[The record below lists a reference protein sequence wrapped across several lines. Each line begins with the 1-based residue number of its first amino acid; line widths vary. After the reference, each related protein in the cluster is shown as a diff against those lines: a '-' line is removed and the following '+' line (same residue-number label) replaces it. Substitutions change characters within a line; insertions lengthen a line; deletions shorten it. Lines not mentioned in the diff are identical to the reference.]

1 MIDLSFLTEAEQ
13 EAILKVL
20 NRDSVLKKAEDQRI
34 RQLQFNV
41 DDENELKYKSGQW
54 FYEAKSRR
62 HRDKIHGADLVR
74 ASIRK
79 RKKPATIA
87 ELGQS
92 SKDRSKRS
100 WVNSINQD
108 IFIPP
113 EQYGVM
119 EPPDET
125 EEDLMATKAESNNSA
140 KRVGFS
146 SPDTDKGVLPN
157 GIASPA
163 KQRKNPFNSEN
174 PVDATDHDAEMS
186 NQSPQDGQVNGQGTT
201 RNIMSSIIKYGVRLP
216 YAAPISD
223 RQTAQEAEEDSSMK
237 QPPVPKPRKRLIN
250 GGPPERSNSSLQ
262 REDSLNGTNK
272 RRGIL
277 KRGSSS
283 SSTDSESIRIPPNGE
298 QMKLALPALP
308 ILEADQP
315 YLFDDQVSSSENSPD
330 KQKQV
335 RFSEKVLQKPPTPNL
350 ESYNVLEIGE
360 FGILE
365 PSSSQNE
372 LDYEMVDHPH
382 YEEFKPNR
390 YSYNSTE
397 AVDQSSLEE
406 KPTVQMSLNSAP
418 ILDDEKKMED
428 RRREIKDDRIYD
440 ILDERHLEINVD
452 SAGTENIYAEVRKP
466 SKSTSSNQ
474 EKDFAMEDALM
485 EPRLLDQRGKTE
497 KTYQREKSLEF
508 GKSYGGGGK
517 INYGSSDTIIQP
529 GQVSTNEDILA
540 PEKASNT
547 RSSYNVYEDEPKPS
561 NYDGDYFPK
570 WRRPYTS
577 GNEDLLA
584 DRFVKPYPENR
595 TNSKYSPGEHKTDTK
610 YKSMFLKNTPEVEG
624 KIAAPSS
631 NFPVAQT
638 LPLSSRPLSP
648 DYQTR
653 EITLRDSP
661 EKIDFPKS
669 ANFKVMSLKDRIHDM
684 PSEQLS
690 NPSQFQSLKHF
701 WNVEDK
707 NWSKGDVATSPEKIL
722 TDVSKRNKPIRAD
735 FKQRNSKEIPVSDLS
750 LPSSFDSLSEEEQ
763 TSQKVASWLA
773 QTPSVYGAEQ
783 LNADED
789 QVQPGEEVM
798 ENIDKTVINRKNQ
811 AEEFSSALQKLTDEA
826 LETPK
831 VTKPEYVKSKDE
843 QISPFKES
851 DLLDQKKNTTTFSV
865 SSAEKKLPPTKF
877 YERVVQISNTPSPAK
892 ETNTSPKQYPKEE
905 IEESVERSVAPAKT
919 ANEFKIGFQKLM
931 EEYESVPTKSDREH
945 QEDPNSKGKEQQLI
959 ETEEIIDKSFVPKGN
974 DQEFIAALNRL
985 KIEAS
990 TPSIVEEQD
999 EQPETILMQNSAS
1012 PVKSSFQIGFEHLMP
1027 AEGDTYESP
1036 QKSSVNYTVQ
1046 SSPHINEDTN
1056 GIEEVVEKTSA
1067 PSRVDENDLGAAL
1080 KKLEQEAAAIDP
1092 GEPEDNYEKPKIT
1105 PTLQSARSTS
1115 AVQSFEIPRSDIQ
1128 NMAPSSDSMEKKL
1141 AFEDPL
1147 YSNRSR
1153 KSSVEAKDAYVTN
1166 AIPEK
1171 EKPKY
1176 YFYGQENLPVEEKNI
1191 EKTIIDTKESNA
1203 DYKNRLMHLEE
1214 EAATLFPEELE
1225 DLSVDDPLHVSPAP
1239 TKEVFISKKVF
1250 NSESMPIELPSSR
1263 GMPKDLSQPQPYAY
1277 KELANNPQSPS
1288 DQSGSFTGSAGNLLY
1303 KKPGSS
1309 GVSNSKQGKPALA
1322 GSPSDSSSSKDKYT
1336 IEVMKAQDE
1345 SISKVLDWF
1354 SRSSGSVDDQMPS
1367 VGLLEESKTSP
1378 QKLITNADKLEDKA
1392 SRHDVDNSVR
1402 GSEATQQMNPTPQM
1416 ARNLESKD
1424 DMKTMDVD
1432 QPEIMNTNSLSSVED
1447 EFVPPHQ
1454 MPLKESL
1461 EFGKSGSG
1469 SGKILHSSI
1478 NEDSLQKYLQHPLEE
1493 FEKGKE
1499 SLTESL
1505 EFGKSGS
1512 GCGKILS
1519 TSINDNPLQEYPP
1532 LDVEGVSETDKDS
1545 LTELLEFGKSGSGCG
1560 KIQSSSV
1567 NDDDSIQKHPHSPV
1581 GGVFEKDNLE
1591 AEKEESSELNEKVA
1605 SLDEDDTG
1613 ETPVGKLIELEE
1625 VLTPT
1630 LEQNDQT
1637 SKNIEKDISIIPL
1650 RRVSDIKLLWE
1661 GDRSS
1666 QDATKQ
1672 PVLSNTENPLSPVK
1686 LSITPKSGS
1695 IDSDSP
1701 QEYPQLPVGG
1711 VFETDKERLTELLEL
1726 GKSGSG
1732 CGKIQSSS
1740 VNDDSIQKHPHSPV
1754 GGVFE
1759 KDNLEAEKEEGS
1771 ELKEKVASLDEDDT
1785 GETPVGKLIE
1795 LEEVLTPTLEQND
1808 QTSKNIEKDISIIPL
1823 RRVSDIKLLWEGDRS
1838 SQDATKQPVLSNTEN
1853 PLSPVKL
1860 SITPKSGSIDS
1871 DSPQEYPQLP
1881 VGGVFETDKERLTE
1895 LLELGKSG
1903 SGCGKI
1909 QSSSSVNED
1918 SLKKYPQFSMGGV
1931 FERDETSLEA
1941 EKEEGSELKHK
1952 VTLLDEDDTG
1962 ETPVGKVKDQTKFL
1976 IPTLE
1981 QNENTSLKNTGE
1993 DVEIIP
1999 QTRASDVEPLREGDS
2014 TSQDVI
2020 INNVKHPFSP
2030 FELSTTPKSGS
2041 FDGDSLQKDPQLDV
2055 GEVSETEKESLTELL
2070 GFGKSGSGGGKL
2082 QSRSINDDSPQ
2093 KYPQLSVFENDK
2105 RLEAEKEESSVLKE
2119 KVASLDEDDT
2129 RETPVDKV
2137 KDQTKVLTPTLEQ
2150 KEDQSS
2156 KKTEKDI
2163 SIIPQRR
2170 VSDIKLLWEG
2180 DKPSQDVTKKPV
2192 LSDIKRPFSPVESI
2206 TPKSDSFDGDYQNGA
2221 SLVTFK
2227 KVIVEDEDDPI
2238 SPINQLKSFWEND
2251 KNKDTTKGKPDGQ
2264 SMENDNWT
2272 EHKGAPMADPKS
2284 KFKTRHS
2291 IQTLFETDKS
2301 TDPEKNLPGRHV
2313 SLGESAN
2320 ESLKDRMKSTSFQS
2334 LKHFWNTSNKSDN
2347 KWNNQTLPEN
2357 TTKQFGSNPD
2367 LRIKEPFILKA
2378 KSRLAA
2384 TSLHD
2389 IRQDP
2394 SAVSQ
2399 FQAYNA
2405 EPTSRKFSRGNGKK
2419 EDQQKSVNKTEMNP
2433 SHTSGGNDKP
2443 EKPIR
2448 SVDVVLQKSLIP
2460 SNYQKSFSTV
2470 ADKREAKEG
2479 SGISDEKQR
2488 ALTKVLEN
2496 SVDPK
2501 RIAESETSLGL
2512 KTLQGELLGKN
2523 INSPDEK
2530 PQSTTF
2536 ENCPDVQSVYRD
2548 EENGEMNEKGR
2559 KMLLVKQNGFDV
2571 GSPVLSNVAEP
2582 LQENKELSENEY
2594 STGKDEASDL
2604 REVVNENI
2612 EKTVTPLK
2620 NDPSDF
2626 DRKLQNLYNES
2637 LNTVDFKNGNLTAH
2651 EYMGI
2656 DEPAQTFS
2664 KVLAVSSGPYKDN
2677 QPIIINISSKK
2688 TEIGNKDTTQPQ
2700 QDNLTETSLIRHVY
2714 SDIPTALGQ
2723 TVALPSSD
2731 VTNITSEELASE
2743 LKGSLSREPEVNEI
2757 SSEPNDKY
2765 NAPQPEKLCKKEIIE
2780 RIEMPVVLPKTR
2792 SSYFDEKLKQLYE
2805 ELQNSQPNLE
2815 ETADS
2820 VAEYN
2825 EHAGVKSEANVY
2837 LYSSEPKKTFLK
2849 SSTVNLESSQSISA
2863 DRETLTDES
2872 APSGSQAPD
2881 ILLQEVNET
2890 IEKTVAPKRISNA
2903 KSLEELQKEAK
2914 NEEAGELVGN
2924 VSSGHMTLNESI
2936 SKLND
2941 QALRGN
2947 SISET
2952 IPGEKEDHT
2961 LEGTEPAR
2969 YEKHEEGT
2977 PETRVT
2983 FMSDRQSTP
2992 VKEKNGSLR
3001 RSTLELYLE
3010 APYRR
3015 EISKSIDFSTFEY
3028 IPSDA
3033 NKCMDNSNPV
3043 LSALKR
3049 STAKTL
3055 NKAVLEVSPTSTN
3068 QNNLNNQKAD
3078 TLGPT
3083 ENSFPENAEKFKRMS
3098 QSVPAFLQDD
3108 TDGRETD
3115 SASESSFHIGRH
3127 KKSPSSLT
3135 NLSGSSGMASMS
3147 SVSGS
3152 VMSVYSGDFG
3162 NVDIKGSIEFA
3173 IDYAQELKEFQIFI
3187 YQCKDLAAVDV
3198 KKQRSDPY
3206 VKTYLLPEKAKMGKR
3221 KSAVK
3226 KKILNP
3232 VYNEVLRYKIPKE
3245 SLEAQTLNVSVWHHD
3260 VLGRNSFLGEVN
3272 VNLSTWDWQNK
3283 QKNWY
3288 LLEARTPASGIG
3300 LVNRGEI
3307 SLSLQYSPVSSA
3319 EVGKKPNTSGEV
3331 QIWIKECIQLPM
3343 LRENKINAFVKCT
3356 ILPDTSRKSR
3366 QKTRTVGKT
3375 PNPFFNHK
3383 MIYDG
3388 FREDDLRE
3396 ACVELTVWDNNK
3408 LTNHFLGGTRIGFG
3422 TGKSYGTPVDWMDS
3436 SHEESIIWEKMITS
3450 PNICIDA
3457 ILPLRMLKMAKLS
3470 K

>member
-20 NRDSVLKKAEDQRI
+20 NRDSVLKKAEEQRV

-54 FYEAKSRR
+54 FYEAKSKR

-87 ELGQS
+87 ELSQS

-100 WVNSINQD
+100 WVNSINKD

-163 KQRKNPFNSEN
+163 KQRKNPFNSET

-186 NQSPQDGQVNGQGTT
+186 NQSPQDGQVNGQGKP

-237 QPPVPKPRKRLIN
+237 QPPVPKPRKLLIN

-277 KRGSSS
+277 KRRSSS
-283 SSTDSESIRIPPNGE
+283 SSTDSESVRIPPNGE
-298 QMKLALPALP
+298 QIKLALPASP
-308 ILEADQP
+308 ILEAEQP

-372 LDYEMVDHPH
+372 LDYEMVDYPH

-390 YSYNSTE
+390 FSYNSTE

-428 RRREIKDDRIYD
+428 QRREIKDDRIYD

-497 KTYQREKSLEF
+497 KAYQREKSLEF

-517 INYGSSDTIIQP
+517 INYGSSYTIIQP

-561 NYDGDYFPK
+561 IHDGDYFPK

-577 GNEDLLA
+577 ENEDLLA
-584 DRFVKPYPENR
+584 DRYVKPDPENR
-595 TNSKYSPGEHKTDTK
+595 TNSKYSPGKHKTDTK

-638 LPLSSRPLSP
+638 LPLSSRPLSG

-661 EKIDFPKS
+661 ERRDFPKS

-735 FKQRNSKEIPVSDLS
+735 FIQRNSKEIPVSDLS

-773 QTPSVYGAEQ
+773 QTPTVYGAEQ

-811 AEEFSSALQKLTDEA
+811 AEEFSSALQKLTAEA

-831 VTKPEYVKSKDE
+831 VTEPEYVKSKDK

-892 ETNTSPKQYPKEE
+892 ETNTSPKQSPEEE

-974 DQEFIAALNRL
+974 DHQEFIAALNRL

-990 TPSIVEEQD
+990 TPSIVEDQD

-1012 PVKSSFQIGFEHLMP
+1012 PVKSSFKIGFEHLMP
-1027 AEGDTYESP
+1027 AEEDTHESP
-1036 QKSSVNYTVQ
+1036 QKSSANYTVQ
-1046 SSPHINEDTN
+1046 SSPHHNEDTN

-1067 PSRVDENDLGAAL
+1067 PSRVDENDFGAAL
-1080 KKLEQEAAAIDP
+1080 KKLEQEAAAVDP
-1092 GEPEDNYEKPKIT
+1092 SEPEDNYEKPKIT

-1128 NMAPSSDSMEKKL
+1128 NMAPSSNFMEKKS

-1166 AIPEK
+1166 TIPEK

-1176 YFYGQENLPVEEKNI
+1176 SFYRQENLPVEEETI
-1191 EKTIIDTKESNA
+1191 EKTIINTEESNA
-1203 DYKNRLMHLEE
+1203 DYKNRLMRLEE
-1214 EAATLFPEELE
+1214 ESATLLPEELE

-1288 DQSGSFTGSAGNLLY
+1288 DQSGSFTGSAGNVLY

-1309 GVSNSKQGKPALA
+1309 EVSNSKQ
-1322 GSPSDSSSSKDKYT
+1322 D
-1336 IEVMKAQDE
+1336 
-1345 SISKVLDWF
+1345 
-1354 SRSSGSVDDQMPS
+1354 
-1367 VGLLEESKTSP
+1367 
-1378 QKLITNADKLEDKA
+1378 
-1392 SRHDVDNSVR
+1392 
-1402 GSEATQQMNPTPQM
+1402 
-1416 ARNLESKD
+1416 
-1424 DMKTMDVD
+1424 
-1432 QPEIMNTNSLSSVED
+1432 
-1447 EFVPPHQ
+1447 
-1454 MPLKESL
+1454 
-1461 EFGKSGSG
+1461 
-1469 SGKILHSSI
+1469 
-1478 NEDSLQKYLQHPLEE
+1478 
-1493 FEKGKE
+1493 
-1499 SLTESL
+1499 
-1505 EFGKSGS
+1505 
-1512 GCGKILS
+1512 
-1519 TSINDNPLQEYPP
+1519 
-1532 LDVEGVSETDKDS
+1532 
-1545 LTELLEFGKSGSGCG
+1545 
-1560 KIQSSSV
+1560 
-1567 NDDDSIQKHPHSPV
+1567 
-1581 GGVFEKDNLE
+1581 
-1591 AEKEESSELNEKVA
+1591 
-1605 SLDEDDTG
+1605 
-1613 ETPVGKLIELEE
+1613 
-1625 VLTPT
+1625 
-1630 LEQNDQT
+1630 
-1637 SKNIEKDISIIPL
+1637 
-1650 RRVSDIKLLWE
+1650 
-1661 GDRSS
+1661 
-1666 QDATKQ
+1666 
-1672 PVLSNTENPLSPVK
+1672 
-1686 LSITPKSGS
+1686 
-1695 IDSDSP
+1695 
-1701 QEYPQLPVGG
+1701 
-1711 VFETDKERLTELLEL
+1711 
-1726 GKSGSG
+1726 
-1732 CGKIQSSS
+1732 
-1740 VNDDSIQKHPHSPV
+1740 
-1754 GGVFE
+1754 
-1759 KDNLEAEKEEGS
+1759 
-1771 ELKEKVASLDEDDT
+1771 
-1785 GETPVGKLIE
+1785 
-1795 LEEVLTPTLEQND
+1795 
-1808 QTSKNIEKDISIIPL
+1808 
-1823 RRVSDIKLLWEGDRS
+1823 
-1838 SQDATKQPVLSNTEN
+1838 
-1853 PLSPVKL
+1853 
-1860 SITPKSGSIDS
+1860 
-1871 DSPQEYPQLP
+1871 
-1881 VGGVFETDKERLTE
+1881 
-1895 LLELGKSG
+1895 
-1903 SGCGKI
+1903 
-1909 QSSSSVNED
+1909 
-1918 SLKKYPQFSMGGV
+1918 
-1931 FERDETSLEA
+1931 
-1941 EKEEGSELKHK
+1941 
-1952 VTLLDEDDTG
+1952 
-1962 ETPVGKVKDQTKFL
+1962 
-1976 IPTLE
+1976 
-1981 QNENTSLKNTGE
+1981 
-1993 DVEIIP
+1993 
-1999 QTRASDVEPLREGDS
+1999 
-2014 TSQDVI
+2014 
-2020 INNVKHPFSP
+2020 
-2030 FELSTTPKSGS
+2030 
-2041 FDGDSLQKDPQLDV
+2041 
-2055 GEVSETEKESLTELL
+2055 
-2070 GFGKSGSGGGKL
+2070 
-2082 QSRSINDDSPQ
+2082 
-2093 KYPQLSVFENDK
+2093 
-2105 RLEAEKEESSVLKE
+2105 
-2119 KVASLDEDDT
+2119 
-2129 RETPVDKV
+2129 
-2137 KDQTKVLTPTLEQ
+2137 
-2150 KEDQSS
+2150 
-2156 KKTEKDI
+2156 
-2163 SIIPQRR
+2163 
-2170 VSDIKLLWEG
+2170 
-2180 DKPSQDVTKKPV
+2180 
-2192 LSDIKRPFSPVESI
+2192 
-2206 TPKSDSFDGDYQNGA
+2206 
-2221 SLVTFK
+2221 
-2227 KVIVEDEDDPI
+2227 
-2238 SPINQLKSFWEND
+2238 
-2251 KNKDTTKGKPDGQ
+2251 
-2264 SMENDNWT
+2264 
-2272 EHKGAPMADPKS
+2272 
-2284 KFKTRHS
+2284 
-2291 IQTLFETDKS
+2291 
-2301 TDPEKNLPGRHV
+2301 
-2313 SLGESAN
+2313 
-2320 ESLKDRMKSTSFQS
+2320 
-2334 LKHFWNTSNKSDN
+2334 
-2347 KWNNQTLPEN
+2347 
-2357 TTKQFGSNPD
+2357 
-2367 LRIKEPFILKA
+2367 
-2378 KSRLAA
+2378 
-2384 TSLHD
+2384 
-2389 IRQDP
+2389 
-2394 SAVSQ
+2394 
-2399 FQAYNA
+2399 
-2405 EPTSRKFSRGNGKK
+2405 
-2419 EDQQKSVNKTEMNP
+2419 
-2433 SHTSGGNDKP
+2433 
-2443 EKPIR
+2443 
-2448 SVDVVLQKSLIP
+2448 
-2460 SNYQKSFSTV
+2460 
-2470 ADKREAKEG
+2470 
-2479 SGISDEKQR
+2479 
-2488 ALTKVLEN
+2488 
-2496 SVDPK
+2496 
-2501 RIAESETSLGL
+2501 
-2512 KTLQGELLGKN
+2512 
-2523 INSPDEK
+2523 
-2530 PQSTTF
+2530 
-2536 ENCPDVQSVYRD
+2536 
-2548 EENGEMNEKGR
+2548 
-2559 KMLLVKQNGFDV
+2559 
-2571 GSPVLSNVAEP
+2571 
-2582 LQENKELSENEY
+2582 
-2594 STGKDEASDL
+2594 
-2604 REVVNENI
+2604 
-2612 EKTVTPLK
+2612 
-2620 NDPSDF
+2620 
-2626 DRKLQNLYNES
+2626 
-2637 LNTVDFKNGNLTAH
+2637 
-2651 EYMGI
+2651 
-2656 DEPAQTFS
+2656 
-2664 KVLAVSSGPYKDN
+2664 
-2677 QPIIINISSKK
+2677 
-2688 TEIGNKDTTQPQ
+2688 
-2700 QDNLTETSLIRHVY
+2700 
-2714 SDIPTALGQ
+2714 
-2723 TVALPSSD
+2723 
-2731 VTNITSEELASE
+2731 
-2743 LKGSLSREPEVNEI
+2743 
-2757 SSEPNDKY
+2757 
-2765 NAPQPEKLCKKEIIE
+2765 
-2780 RIEMPVVLPKTR
+2780 
-2792 SSYFDEKLKQLYE
+2792 
-2805 ELQNSQPNLE
+2805 
-2815 ETADS
+2815 
-2820 VAEYN
+2820 
-2825 EHAGVKSEANVY
+2825 
-2837 LYSSEPKKTFLK
+2837 
-2849 SSTVNLESSQSISA
+2849 
-2863 DRETLTDES
+2863 
-2872 APSGSQAPD
+2872 
-2881 ILLQEVNET
+2881 
-2890 IEKTVAPKRISNA
+2890 
-2903 KSLEELQKEAK
+2903 
-2914 NEEAGELVGN
+2914 
-2924 VSSGHMTLNESI
+2924 
-2936 SKLND
+2936 
-2941 QALRGN
+2941 
-2947 SISET
+2947 
-2952 IPGEKEDHT
+2952 
-2961 LEGTEPAR
+2961 
-2969 YEKHEEGT
+2969 
-2977 PETRVT
+2977 
-2983 FMSDRQSTP
+2983 
-2992 VKEKNGSLR
+2992 
-3001 RSTLELYLE
+3001 
-3010 APYRR
+3010 
-3015 EISKSIDFSTFEY
+3015 
-3028 IPSDA
+3028 
-3033 NKCMDNSNPV
+3033 
-3043 LSALKR
+3043 
-3049 STAKTL
+3049 
-3055 NKAVLEVSPTSTN
+3055 

-3226 KKILNP
+3226 KKTLNP
-3232 VYNEVLRYKIPKE
+3232 VYNEILRYKISKE

-3272 VNLSTWDWQNK
+3272 VNLSTCDWQNK
-3283 QKNWY
+3283 ERNWY
-3288 LLEARTPASGIG
+3288 PLEARTPASGIG

-3307 SLSLQYSPVSSA
+3307 RLALQYIPVSSA
-3319 EVGKKPNTSGEV
+3319 EAGKKPSTSGEV

-3343 LRENKINAFVKCT
+3343 LRENKINSFVKCT

-3366 QKTRTVGKT
+3366 QKTRTVDKT
-3375 PNPFFNHK
+3375 PNPLFNHK

-3396 ACVELTVWDNNK
+3396 ACVELTVWDHNK
-3408 LTNHFLGGTRIGFG
+3408 LSNHFLGGTRIGFG

-3450 PNICIDA
+3450 PNIWIDA
-3457 ILPLRMLKMAKLS
+3457 ILPLRMLKMAKFS